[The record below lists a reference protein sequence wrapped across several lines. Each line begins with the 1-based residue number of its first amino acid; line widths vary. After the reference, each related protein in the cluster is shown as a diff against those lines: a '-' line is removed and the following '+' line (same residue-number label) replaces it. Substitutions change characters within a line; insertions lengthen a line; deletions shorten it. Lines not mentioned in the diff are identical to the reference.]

1 MKPAHEQLVV
11 FSILLPEEK
20 YINELSD
27 PSTEEYQQLSQQ
39 FISEVIIL
47 PIYFCHTLYELLLW
61 VGDQER

>member
-47 PIYFCHTLYELLLW
+47 PIHFCYTLYELLLW